1 MRAIRIVALGFAFS
15 SCLFVCHFQT
25 HAQNNRPSEPTR
37 NSTSS
42 EVVDKEMR
50 AWELA
55 KNNDKSNLANLLS
68 EDFAEITDDGLF
80 DKAGV
85 LANLDNLT
93 VTDYAPTDFK
103 IRNLAPNM
111 IQLIFKVTVSGT
123 FKGKAFQN
131 HNYASSLWLKRDGRW
146 QNVFFQETARDQ
158 Q

>member
-55 KNNDKSNLANLLS
+55 KNKDKS
-68 EDFAEITDDGLF
+68 
-80 DKAGV
+80 
-85 LANLDNLT
+85 NLDNLT

-146 QNVFFQETARDQ
+146 QNVFFQETARDHQ
-158 Q
+158 